1 MMVYHRNTVY
11 IWKNREK
18 KDTKIDLIPGVS
30 GAGLEGF
37 QGSRRGNRVGR
48 VEVASLARGGS
59 GSDRRAG
66 SSPYVAAIY
75 EKIGPESG
83 G

>member
-11 IWKNREK
+11 TYIYIYIEKSRKNK
-18 KDTKIDLIPGVS
+18 ITKFILILGVS

-37 QGSRRGNRVGR
+37 QGSQRGNRVGR

-66 SSPYVAAIY
+66 RPPFI
-75 EKIGPESG
+75 ILR
-83 G
+83 